1 MLECL
6 KSRAADKIFNYLPAL
21 MSLECSVADV
31 LYYD

>member
-6 KSRAADKIFNYLPAL
+6 TSRAADKILNYLPPL